1 MLEPQNE
8 RFVRDFLNCSH
19 FVATKS
25 MLSYEFSHELQNL
38 RPQNRCLA
46 RGFCKPPEWNGNLC
60 YAFGKKTI
68 EYNKNMGSCKCSL
81 KKQSFDPYSTH
92 HRFPPPAAAG
102 RPRYRLGELR
112 NWSWVL
118 FTHPIWLILIVNTNI
133 KTNLWIEPTTKYPS
147 NWWDPRKKM
156 EYPTMGTEPADFKC
170 GIPRCRTIGLRMSR
184 GSLHPGI
191 LASSDL
197 PPLLKRSMEYLWNI
211 QQLGGNI
218 QQLGGNRFKK
228 PKFHPVVSQ
237 FSWIVFGKIWGLKA
251 EL

>member
-19 FVATKS
+19 FVATNRRFPMSFLMNSKIYDLEIDVWREAS
-25 MLSYEFSHELQNL
+25 AN
-38 RPQNRCLA
+38 PQSETGTLA
-46 RGFCKPPEWNGNLC
+46 THS
-60 YAFGKKTI
+60 GKKTN

-133 KTNLWIEPTTKYPS
+133 KTNLGIEPTTKYPS
-147 NWWDPRKKM
+147 NWWEWWDPRKKM
-156 EYPTMGTEPADFKC
+156 E
-170 GIPRCRTIGLRMSR
+170 
-184 GSLHPGI
+184 
-191 LASSDL
+191 
-197 PPLLKRSMEYLWNI
+197 
-211 QQLGGNI
+211 
-218 QQLGGNRFKK
+218 
-228 PKFHPVVSQ
+228 
-237 FSWIVFGKIWGLKA
+237 
-251 EL
+251 